1 MISDPVDDVK
11 RENFVETFR
20 KNIFDVVVQD
30 VQLTETESRVVRG
43 VVLLSKFDHL
53 IDDVHTDQLL
63 VPENISINTCQKQNS
78 VTTLKIFKFAK
89 NISLICFK

>member
-63 VPENISINTCQKQNS
+63 VPVKTIQSVNICLIVLSK
-78 VTTLKIFKFAK
+78 K
-89 NISLICFK
+89 NVGFCARH

>member
-1 MISDPVDDVK
+1 MISDPVNDVK
-11 RENFVETFR
+11 REYFVETFR

-63 VPENISINTCQKQNS
+63 VPVKTIQSVNICLIVLSK
-78 VTTLKIFKFAK
+78 K
-89 NISLICFK
+89 NVGFYARH

>member
-1 MISDPVDDVK
+1 MISDPVNDVK
-11 RENFVETFR
+11 REYFVETFR

-63 VPENISINTCQKQNS
+63 VPENISMNTCQKQNS
-78 VTTLKIFKFAK
+78 VTTLKIFKFEK